1 MKTSK
6 IILLAVAVLLVVFWS
21 ITLFFVRK
29 DIKTILAG
37 RSLIEYSSVS
47 VEKFSS
53 LDFSGNWIVQI
64 RQGKDCIVE
73 LGTEEGQ
80 NLKPELKNINGTL
93 YLSHRGSIHAKIT
106 APILQEIKAAGHTSI
121 QMKNFWTDSLTVV
134 LGDSSTYAGSNND
147 FKYIS
152 FQSQ

>member
-6 IILLAVAVLLVVFWS
+6 KILLAVAIILVVFWI

-37 RSLIEYSSVS
+37 RSLIEYRAVP
-47 VEKFSS
+47 VEKFSR

-64 RQGKDCIVE
+64 RQGKDCLVE
-73 LGTEEGQ
+73 LGVEGDQ
-80 NLKPELKNINGTL
+80 NVKPQLNNINGTL
-93 YLSHRGSIHAKIT
+93 QLSHANAIHAKIT
-106 APILQEIKAAGHTSI
+106 APALQVIKASGDTRI

-134 LGDSSTYAGSNND
+134 LGDSSSYAGSNND

-152 FQSQ
+152 FQAQ